1 ARAAAQAQLIAA
13 SSGNAL
19 IDAANQVM
27 ANAVA
32 LHPMLTS
39 AATTVTFQKPFPST
53 DLGDQLQ
60 DVARMISLNA
70 QLGIGRQ
77 LFFCSLGGFDTHG
90 GQSYQQWDLL
100 QQVSQA
106 LDAFYAATVQLGVSQ
121 QVTAFTLSD
130 FGRTLQP
137 SGSGSD
143 HGWGNHHLILGDA
156 VKGGS
161 IYGKFPLM
169 TNYANFNATRD
180 DYADSR
186 GVMLPGLSLA
196 QYGATLAKWF
206 GAADADLNG
215 LFPTMSNFSTR
226 DLGFM

>member
-70 QLGIGRQ
+70 QLNVGRQ
-77 LFFCSLGGFDTHG
+77 VFFCSLGGFDTHG

-106 LDAFYAATVQLGVSQ
+106 LDAFYAATVQLGVDS

-143 HGWGNHHLILGDA
+143 HGWGNHHFIIGDA
-156 VKGGS
+156 VQGGRN
-161 IYGKFPLM
+161 YGAFPLM
-169 TNYANFNATRD
+169 TNYGNFNATRD
-180 DYADSR
+180 DYADAR
-186 GVMLPGLSLA
+186 GVMLPSLSLA
-196 QYGATLAKWF
+196 QYGGTLARWF
-206 GAADADLNG
+206 GALDADLDG
-215 LFPTMSNFSTR
+215 IFPTLPSFTLR
-226 DLGFM
+226 DLAFL